1 MPDCYLKL
9 AAAAA
14 AAGYLSLVFALRW
27 RKYDEVHRKYQ
38 HRLPDKRD
46 AQGLT
51 PAEAQDVVHLALGW
65 DMPFLMTM
73 ALEFALF
80 QTYAVP
86 SISKLLLA
94 TRELASRET
103 VSKRVADTE
112 LLLTTWATCPIN
124 GYFPGA
130 TNDPGQPIDPRAA
143 LSLARVNWLH
153 SKYNIS
159 WAEKYGW
166 RSFSD
171 LEKHAWFVYWV
182 EIGKR
187 MNIKDIPPTFEAL
200 SEWREQYEKEH
211 MKPAPSNAKVA
222 KFTADELLF
231 PFPKAFGIKE
241 FGRRVTVCLMSERVR
256 VAMMEEAQPWF
267 MHAATLGA
275 LRALAFWNKYLMLP
289 RRKMTSL
296 VEIDMPR
303 VDPAT
308 GKVRRMHPLVFQSRP
323 WYMPQPEGFLS
334 GIVTRL
340 SVFFGIREFP
350 PGPQFESEGYNIQ
363 EMGPAKFK
371 DEGHDEIE
379 EAASALLGC
388 PIPKAY
394 RMRDTK
400 E

>member
-1 MPDCYLKL
+1 MSDVYLKL

-27 RKYDEVHRKYQ
+27 RKYEEVHSKYQ
-38 HRLPDKRD
+38 HKNL
-46 AQGLT
+46 AT
-51 PAEAQDVVHLALGW
+51 AEAQEVVHLALGW

-112 LLLTTWATCPIN
+112 LLLTTWATCPID
-124 GYFPGA
+124 GYFPSA
-130 TNDPGQPIDPRAA
+130 PNDSSLPVDPRAA

-153 SKYNIS
+153 SKYNIAQLQS

-166 RSFSD
+166 RSFSN

-187 MNIKDIPPTFEAL
+187 MNIKDIPPTYEAL
-200 SEWREQYEKEH
+200 SEWRENYEKEN
-211 MKPAPSNAKVA
+211 MKSAPSNAKVA

-231 PFPKAFGIKE
+231 PFPKVFGIKE
-241 FGRRVTVCLMSERVR
+241 VGRRVTVCLMSERVR
-256 VAMMEEAQPWF
+256 VAMMEEAQPWY
-267 MHAATLGA
+267 MHAVTLGA
-275 LRALAFWNKYLMLP
+275 LRALAFLNKHFMLP

-296 VEIDMPR
+296 VEIDMPHLNP
-303 VDPAT
+303 DT

-323 WYMPQPEGFLS
+323 WYMPQPDGMLS
-334 GIVTRL
+334 SIMTKLLAVC
-340 SVFFGIREFP
+340 GIREFP
-350 PGPQFESEGYNIQ
+350 PGAQFESEGYYIQ
-363 EMGPAKFK
+363 EMGPKKFK
-371 DEGHDEIE
+371 HDDHDEIE
-379 EAASALLGC
+379 TAAGSLLGC
-388 PIPKAY
+388 PIPIPY
-394 RMRDTK
+394 RMRNTK
-400 E
+400 EE

>member
-1 MPDCYLKL
+1 MADFYLKL

-27 RKYDEVHRKYQ
+27 RKYEEVHSKYQ
-38 HRLPDKRD
+38 HKN
-46 AQGLT
+46 LT
-51 PAEAQDVVHLALGW
+51 PAEAQEVMHLALGC

-73 ALEFALF
+73 ALEFALS

-86 SISKLLLA
+86 TMSKLLLA

-130 TNDPGQPIDPRAA
+130 TNDPSQPVDPRAA

-153 SKYNIS
+153 SKYKIS

-166 RSFSD
+166 RPFSE

-182 EIGKR
+182 EIGRR
-187 MNIKDIPPTFEAL
+187 MDIKDIPPTFEAL
-200 SEWREQYEKEH
+200 SEWRENYEKEN
-211 MKPAPSNAKVA
+211 MRPAPSNAKVA

-256 VAMMEEAQPWF
+256 VSMMEEAQPWY
-267 MHAATLGA
+267 MHAVTLGA
-275 LRALAFWNKYLMLP
+275 LRAFASLNTHFMLP

-296 VEIDMPR
+296 VEINMPHLNP
-303 VDPAT
+303 DT

-323 WYMPQPEGFLS
+323 WYMPQPDGMLS
-334 GIVTRL
+334 SIMTKL
-340 SVFFGIREFP
+340 SVVCGKREFP
-350 PGPQFESEGYNIQ
+350 PGAQFESEGYYIQ
-363 EMGPAKFK
+363 EMGPKKFK
-371 DEGHDEIE
+371 HNGHDEIE
-379 EAASALLGC
+379 KAAGSLLGC
-388 PIPKAY
+388 PIPRPY
-394 RMRDTK
+394 RMRNTK
-400 E
+400 EE